1 MDSFR
6 HSAVASPGALENFSS
21 YLNGALVNL
30 SGALQGSNEYISE
43 NLGVHPSVVYGTLAA
58 CVALPLTMSRYGFSL
73 GREQSSPFSSQ
84 PGGVPNVTED
94 DYDYITSQDLDA
106 VDGGQSGKRQQ
117 PPAPGSD
124 DDVLLIKSKGVTYPA
139 HFPAYSISDGRLQV
153 KDVRNR
159 IGLMMNMSDRKT
171 RRVRLLYKGK
181 QLKEPS
187 APVRDYRVK
196 NKSELMAVVPDG
208 GDSSE
213 TEEEMVVVNEA
224 GPSDSKSRKRRKKR
238 SNKKRGDKQDD
249 SGSSPRDGNT
259 SNVDGQKSP
268 SPAVAAPGGEGPIKK
283 LDDLNEQ
290 FEKDW
295 LPLCDEFIAAPPT
308 DPKKREDE
316 HRKISESVFQHIML
330 KVDGVDTEGDPDIRA
345 RRKGLIKYVQDVL
358 RKLDAAK
365 AA

>member
-1 MDSFR
+1 M
-6 HSAVASPGALENFSS
+6 ENFSS

-43 NLGVHPSVVYGTLAA
+43 NLGVHPSVVYGSLAA

-106 VDGGQSGKRQQ
+106 VDAGHSGRRQQQQ
-117 PPAPGSD
+117 PPVSSSD

-139 HFPAYSISDGRLQV
+139 HFPAYSISDGRLLV

-159 IGLMMNMSDRKT
+159 IGLMMEMSERKT

-187 APVRDYRVK
+187 APVRDYRVR

-208 GDSSE
+208 GDGSE

-224 GPSDSKSRKRRKKR
+224 GPSDGKSRKRRKKR
-238 SNKKRGDKQDD
+238 SSKRKGERGDD

-268 SPAVAAPGGEGPIKK
+268 SPAVAAPAGGDPRIKK
-283 LDDLNEQ
+283 LDDLKELFQ
-290 FEKDW
+290 KDW
-295 LPLCDEFIAAPPT
+295 LPLCEEYIAAPPA

-316 HRKISESVFQHIML
+316 HRKLGESVFQHVML
-330 KVDGVDTEGDPDIRA
+330 KVDGVDTEGDADIRA
-345 RRKGLIKYVQDVL
+345 RRKALVHYIQEVL
-358 RKLDAAK
+358 KKLDAAK
-365 AA
+365 SA